1 MKAGFYVVTL
11 MVTQI
16 RGKIRELLSL
26 LRLRTVY
33 VRRSNPPCLTERSI
47 VVCYRSFF
55 VLRSIRTVYF
65 YGIWHCS
72 TTSI

>member
-1 MKAGFYVVTL
+1 

-33 VRRSNPPCLTERSI
+33 VRRSNPPCLTGRSI

-55 VLRSIRTVYF
+55 MLRSIQS
-65 YGIWHCS
+65 G
-72 TTSI
+72 